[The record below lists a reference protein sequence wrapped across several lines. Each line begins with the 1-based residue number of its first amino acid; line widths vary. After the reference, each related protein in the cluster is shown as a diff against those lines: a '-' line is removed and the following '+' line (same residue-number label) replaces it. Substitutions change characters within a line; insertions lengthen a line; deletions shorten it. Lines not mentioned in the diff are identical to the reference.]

1 MGNPKLFILSEQLRG
16 TAFSLTQDKY
26 TVGRSDSCDICIAD
40 PTISGKH
47 CSLVKLDDNS
57 YAIRDENSTN
67 GTKVNEQPVSSTD
80 SVKLKNGDLLQV
92 GGIEILYDDIEGER
106 TESKTLSVINLEDTG
121 TGELN
126 KPQLKNLGN
135 KFAAKHNNSLREN
148 RSHTVII
155 NVVLAILGVLVL
167 GALAWFFLLKK

>member
-1 MGNPKLFILSEQLRG
+1 MGNPKLFILSEQMRG
-16 TAFSLTQDKY
+16 TAFSLTLDKY
-26 TVGRSDSCDICIAD
+26 TIGRSDSCDICIAD

-67 GTKVNEQPVSSTD
+67 GTKVNDQQVSNED
-80 SVKLKNGDLLQV
+80 SIKLKNGDLLQV
-92 GGIEILYDDIEGER
+92 GGIEILYDDIQGDH
-106 TESKTLSVINLEDTG
+106 TESRTISVINLEDTG

-126 KPQLKNLGN
+126 KPQLKNLGT
-135 KFAAKHNNSLREN
+135 KFAAKHNDSLREN

-155 NVVLAILGVLVL
+155 NVILVVLGILVL
-167 GALAWFFLLKK
+167 GLLAWFFLLKK

>member
-155 NVVLAILGVLVL
+155 NVVLAVLGVLVL